1 MAEIIFGIDHGNGN
15 MKGSNVDFPCGLVRY
30 TSEPGRFMNE
40 DILEYQGTFYT
51 LSETRMPFKADKTVD
66 EDYFILTLFAL
77 ALEAKSRGITL
88 SGKDIVLGIGLP
100 PADFGQQAPGFK
112 RYFMEHSKH
121 GISFK
126 FNGKSVNCYLKDTF
140 VSPQNFAAVMCY
152 KASLFKQYRTVN
164 CIDIGDGTVDLLV
177 IRKGQPDLSVRV
189 SDRSGMAILRS
200 EISNV
205 IQQNFGIHLESSDVE
220 QVLMQEATILDEE
233 VIREIQKMA
242 EDWMQRITNKL
253 HAYVPDF
260 RTNPAVFLGGGSL
273 LLKPQIEKSPD
284 FKYIEFI
291 EDVRANAIGYEK
303 LTAMRNF
310 SYTSDWALVK
320 YAQSENYKKLREKEN
335 AIEMCRMSGINEHIY
350 VKKDDFYYKFVVSKA
365 KMKNLTEQECIEE
378 LEKFGKYKEFYYVD
392 GVLLDKR
399 RAIECI
405 RRKYYAY
412 EFDFKL
418 CVKFNPKDVVWFCR
432 EKRNR

>member
-1 MAEIIFGIDHGNGN
+1 MAEIIFGIDRGNGN
-15 MKGSNVDFPCGLVRY
+15 MKGRNVDFPCGLVRY

-40 DILEYQGTFYT
+40 DILEYKGTYYT
-51 LSETRMPFKADKTVD
+51 LSETRMLFKSDKTVD
-66 EDYFILTLFAL
+66 EDCFILTLFAL
-77 ALEAKSRGITL
+77 ALEAKSRSITL
-88 SGKDIVLGIGLP
+88 SGKDIVLGVGLP
-100 PADFGQQAPGFK
+100 PADFVQQAQGFK
-112 RYFMEHSKH
+112 RYFMEHAKH

-126 FNGKSVNCYLKDTF
+126 FNGKAVNCYLKDTF

-233 VIREIQKMA
+233 VIREIKKMA
-242 EDWMQRITNKL
+242 EDWLLRIINKL

-273 LLKPQIEKSPD
+273 LLKQQIEKSLE

-303 LTAMRNF
+303 MTAMRF
-310 SYTSDWALVK
+310 
-320 YAQSENYKKLREKEN
+320 Q
-335 AIEMCRMSGINEHIY
+335 
-350 VKKDDFYYKFVVSKA
+350 
-365 KMKNLTEQECIEE
+365 
-378 LEKFGKYKEFYYVD
+378 
-392 GVLLDKR
+392 KR
-399 RAIECI
+399 
-405 RRKYYAY
+405 
-412 EFDFKL
+412 
-418 CVKFNPKDVVWFCR
+418 
-432 EKRNR
+432 

>member
-1 MAEIIFGIDHGNGN
+1 M
-15 MKGSNVDFPCGLVRY
+15 
-30 TSEPGRFMNE
+30 
-40 DILEYQGTFYT
+40 
-51 LSETRMPFKADKTVD
+51 D

-253 HAYVPDF
+253 HAYVPGF
-260 RTNPAVFLGGGSL
+260 PNQSSSISWWR
-273 LLKPQIEKSPD
+273 KPVIETTD
-284 FKYIEFI
+284 
-291 EDVRANAIGYEK
+291 
-303 LTAMRNF
+303 
-310 SYTSDWALVK
+310 
-320 YAQSENYKKLREKEN
+320 
-335 AIEMCRMSGINEHIY
+335 
-350 VKKDDFYYKFVVSKA
+350 
-365 KMKNLTEQECIEE
+365 
-378 LEKFGKYKEFYYVD
+378 
-392 GVLLDKR
+392 
-399 RAIECI
+399 
-405 RRKYYAY
+405 
-412 EFDFKL
+412 
-418 CVKFNPKDVVWFCR
+418 
-432 EKRNR
+432 

>member
-1 MAEIIFGIDHGNGN
+1 MAEIILGIDHGNGN

-88 SGKDIVLGIGLP
+88 TGKDIVLGVGLP
-100 PADFGQQAPGFK
+100 TADFSQQAPGFK
-112 RYFMEHSKH
+112 KYFMEHAKH

-126 FNGKSVNCYLKDTF
+126 FNGKSVSCYLKDTF

-200 EISNV
+200 EIANV

-233 VIREIQKMA
+233 VIQEIQKMA
-242 EDWMQRITNKL
+242 EDWMQRIINKL

-273 LLKPQIEKSPD
+273 LLKPQIEKSKD

-303 LTAMRNF
+303 LTAMR
-310 SYTSDWALVK
+310 L
-320 YAQSENYKKLREKEN
+320 Q
-335 AIEMCRMSGINEHIY
+335 
-350 VKKDDFYYKFVVSKA
+350 
-365 KMKNLTEQECIEE
+365 
-378 LEKFGKYKEFYYVD
+378 
-392 GVLLDKR
+392 KR
-399 RAIECI
+399 
-405 RRKYYAY
+405 
-412 EFDFKL
+412 
-418 CVKFNPKDVVWFCR
+418 
-432 EKRNR
+432 

>member
-1 MAEIIFGIDHGNGN
+1 MIPENEYSRLPDDIPLADIDL
-15 MKGSNVDFPCGLVRY
+15 KYFA
-30 TSEPGRFMNE
+30 E
-40 DILEYQGTFYT
+40 DILEYEGAYYT
-51 LSETRMPFKADKTVD
+51 LSETKMPFKADKTVD
-66 EDYFILTLFAL
+66 DDYFILTLFTL
-77 ALEAKSRGITL
+77 VQEARKKNINLT
-88 SGKDIVLGIGLP
+88 GKDVVLGVGLP
-100 PADFGQQAPGFK
+100 PADFGQQAVGFK
-112 RYFMEHSKH
+112 QYFIDHSRH
-121 GISFK
+121 GINFRMNDKPVSF
-126 FNGKSVNCYLKDTF
+126 YLKDVF
-140 VSPQNFAAVMCY
+140 VSPQNFAAVMCF
-152 KASLFKQYRTVN
+152 KASLLKKYRTVN

-177 IRKGQPDLSVRV
+177 IRNGKPDLSVRV

-303 LTAMRNF
+303 LTAMR
-310 SYTSDWALVK
+310 L
-320 YAQSENYKKLREKEN
+320 Q
-335 AIEMCRMSGINEHIY
+335 
-350 VKKDDFYYKFVVSKA
+350 
-365 KMKNLTEQECIEE
+365 
-378 LEKFGKYKEFYYVD
+378 
-392 GVLLDKR
+392 KR
-399 RAIECI
+399 
-405 RRKYYAY
+405 
-412 EFDFKL
+412 
-418 CVKFNPKDVVWFCR
+418 
-432 EKRNR
+432 